1 MNNKNDVWIR
11 QKQFEKITSIQTTAF
26 WVDENDWLHLQT
38 ILQRCRLFSTLL
50 KESFELKKI
59 EWPIDFFFA
68 SLRLFSR
75 DHLHAKETNHKKK
88 PHAHTLFKICWR
100 EFHLYVEELFAL
112 FDNRWSIK
120 KNREIFKFSCK

>member
-1 MNNKNDVWIR
+1 MPIILDA
-11 QKQFEKITSIQTTAF
+11 FEKIFRI
-26 WVDENDWLHLQT
+26 
-38 ILQRCRLFSTLL
+38 
-50 KESFELKKI
+50 KKNRMTN
-59 EWPIDFFFA
+59 WFFFA
-68 SLRLFSR
+68 SLRLFFR

-120 KNREIFKFSCK
+120 KYSRDIQLWVNKKQD